1 MGSKLDF
8 ERGLLKNFCRF
19 KNMKYILA
27 RLAIAY
33 TTILALATCK
43 IAEADT
49 KPSQI
54 DKQQYSVPYQPSPTK
69 YHDLLHTKLEV
80 SFDWEKQCLHGIA
93 TLQLQPHFY
102 PQQSLELDARNMA
115 IHSIVMLE
123 EQVRK
128 KLNHNYDGQKLII
141 DLSRTY
147 SREEP
152 YLLEITYTTRPSQ
165 SKIANGTIS
174 NENKGL
180 YFINP
185 NGRDLDKPQQIW
197 TQGGINSSS
206 CWFPTIDTPNQ
217 RCTQE
222 VYITV
227 DDKFRTLSNGALVY
241 TMLNEDQTRTDYW
254 HMDLPHAPY
263 SFMLAVGEFVDV
275 QDEWNDIPVNYYMEP
290 AYEPYAKSIFGHT
303 PEMLDLFSAKL
314 DYPYPWPKYSQVIVR
329 DFPTAAMW
337 NTTASIFTEALQVD
351 DRELL
356 DKDYDDIIARELF
369 HQWFGTLVTCESWPH
384 LPLNESLAYLG
395 AHLWRAHKYGGYARD
410 LSIWNTL
417 NSYLAETK
425 NKQTSPIKPYYTDP
439 RELFDGHSYHKGPL
453 VLHMLKHYLGEE
465 AFFKSLSHC
474 LKKHAFASIDIH
486 QFRKAFEEITGEDLN
501 WFFNQW
507 FLAPGHPK
515 VQVEH
520 SYDNGGLTLKM
531 WQKPNASTPIY
542 QLPIVVDIWLQG
554 NKQRYRVMAKD
565 LYNEFTWKLPQQPE
579 LVHINRNSLLV
590 AEVIHPKTATENQY
604 LYYYGADFFA
614 KYEALTYFISSEH
627 NDTYYQVLQDA
638 LQDDYWFFRMIAVEA
653 LAGCRD
659 KAYATIEASL
669 IDLSKNDSYAAVRA
683 AAIRSLSSSQEPNK
697 YTSLYKTSL
706 ADSSYH
712 LVSTALYAYATTSED
727 TAKPAIL
734 AEFEAY
740 DNLKIITALADYYTA
755 TKQLDK
761 YNWLKDKVTRLHGRV
776 GFEHLIV
783 ILGKY
788 IAVIPDKKIQEDGLS
803 IMQGIATSNATLR
816 LRLAIYRTLK
826 QLPRTRTVRKIID
839 EIEVNEQ
846 YKPLLGTSD

>member
-1 MGSKLDF
+1 
-8 ERGLLKNFCRF
+8 
-19 KNMKYILA
+19 MKYILA

-33 TTILALATCK
+33 AILFFLVTYK

-49 KPSQI
+49 KLSQI
-54 DKQQYSVPYQPSPTK
+54 DKQQYSVPYQPSRTK

-80 SFDWEKQCLHGIA
+80 SFDWEKQHLHGIA
-93 TLQLQPHFY
+93 TLKLQPHFY
-102 PQQSLELDARNMA
+102 PQQSLELDASNMA

-123 EQVRK
+123 EQVRR
-128 KLNHNYDGQKLII
+128 KLNYNYDGRKLII

-152 YLLEITYTTRPSQ
+152 YLLEIAYTTEFSQ
-165 SKIANGTIS
+165 SKVANGTIL

-185 NGRDLDKPQQIW
+185 SGRDLDKPQQIW
-197 TQGGINSSS
+197 TQGELNTSS
-206 CWFPTIDTPNQ
+206 CWFPTIDAPNQ

-222 VYITV
+222 IYITV

-254 HMDLPHAPY
+254 RMDLPHAPY

-275 QDEWNDIPVNYYMEP
+275 QDEWNDIPVNYYVEP

-303 PEMLDLFSAKL
+303 PAMLDFFSEKL
-314 DYPYPWPKYSQVIVR
+314 DYPYPWPKYSQVIAR
-329 DFPTAAMW
+329 DFPTAAIGS
-337 NTTASIFTEALQVD
+337 TTVSIFTEALQVD

-356 DKDYDDIIARELF
+356 DRDYDDIIAHELF
-369 HQWFGTLVTCESWPH
+369 HQWFGNLVACEPWPH
-384 LPLNESLAYLG
+384 LPLNESFAYLG
-395 AHLWRAHKYGGYARD
+395 AHLWRAYKYGSYARD
-410 LSIWNTL
+410 LSIWHML
-417 NSYLAETK
+417 SSYLEETP
-425 NKQTSPIKPYYTDP
+425 NEQASLIKPYYTDP
-439 RELFDGHSYHKGPL
+439 RELFNGYSYHKGSL
-453 VLHMLKHYLGEE
+453 ILHMLKNYLSEE

-486 QFRKAFEEITGEDLN
+486 QLRKAFEEIAGEDLN

-515 VQVEH
+515 LQVEH
-520 SYDNGGLTLKM
+520 NYANGKLTLKM
-531 WQKPNASTPIY
+531 WQKQNASIPLY

-554 NKQRYRVMAKD
+554 NKQRHKVMAKN
-565 LYNEFTWKLPQQPE
+565 LYNEFTWELPQQPE
-579 LVHINRNSLLV
+579 LVHIDRNSLLV
-590 AEVIHPKTATENQY
+590 AEIIHSKTATEYQY
-604 LYYYGADFFA
+604 LYYHGDNFFA
-614 KYEALTYFISSEH
+614 KYEALAYFINSEH
-627 NDTYYQVLQDA
+627 NAPYYQVLQDA

-659 KAYATIEASL
+659 KAYSTIEASL
-669 IDLSKNDSYAAVRA
+669 IELSKNDGYTAVRA
-683 AAIRSLSSSQEPNK
+683 AAIRALSSSEEPNK
-697 YTSLYKTSL
+697 YTDLYKTSL
-706 ADSSYH
+706 FDSSYH

-727 TAKPAIL
+727 AAKPAIL

-740 DNLKIITALADYYTA
+740 DNLKIITALAGYYTT

-776 GFEHLIV
+776 GFEH
-783 ILGKY
+783 
-788 IAVIPDKKIQEDGLS
+788 
-803 IMQGIATSNATLR
+803 
-816 LRLAIYRTLK
+816 
-826 QLPRTRTVRKIID
+826 
-839 EIEVNEQ
+839 
-846 YKPLLGTSD
+846 